1 MKNHLT
7 WEEAKKNKQDLN
19 WIFYFLFSLSSVSVI
34 KQRKKKPLGEL
45 LITFVFLL
53 LKKAMTFFSF
63 FWVVSFCF
71 VGYYKNSRGNMMV
84 GWRGRGGGIKERKL
98 SCVGRRCVI
107 SLNILQNIFFF
118 FRLLLFFFWLG
129 ERLKESVLFI
139 GESNGLYRLVF
150 LLCLSVWWIE
160 KNRLNH
166 LSCDSSEQ
174 SYRVNCCNSTIIKGI
189 KTRAHFLQ
197 RLLNSTSQTGIGND
211 LEESRHF

>member
-1 MKNHLT
+1 MDSGPNEKSLNVGRS
-7 WEEAKKNKQDLN
+7 KKKKKQDLN

-53 LKKAMTFFSF
+53 LKKVLTFFF
-63 FWVVSFCF
+63 FFRVVSFCF

-118 FRLLLFFFWLG
+118 FRLLLFCFLTRWKV
-129 ERLKESVLFI
+129 ERVGPVYGWKQRPLSSCF
-139 GESNGLYRLVF
+139 SS
-150 LLCLSVWWIE
+150 LSVCLMDWE
-160 KNRLNH
+160 KPVKSPFMWLKW
-166 LSCDSSEQ
+166 
-174 SYRVNCCNSTIIKGI
+174 TII
-189 KTRAHFLQ
+189 
-197 RLLNSTSQTGIGND
+197 
-211 LEESRHF
+211 SR

>member
-1 MKNHLT
+1 MIQKSRMDSGPNEKSLNVGRS
-7 WEEAKKNKQDLN
+7 KKKQTGSQLNILLFIFTLFRLRNKT
-19 WIFYFLFSLSSVSVI
+19 
-34 KQRKKKPLGEL
+34 KKKKPLGEL

-53 LKKAMTFFSF
+53 LKKAMTFFFLF

-107 SLNILQNIFFF
+107 SLNILENIYFF
-118 FRLLLFFFWLG
+118 FRLLLVFFWLG
-129 ERLKESVLFI
+129 ERLKESVLFM

-174 SYRVNCCNSTIIKGI
+174 SYRVNCCNSTII
-189 KTRAHFLQ
+189 
-197 RLLNSTSQTGIGND
+197 
-211 LEESRHF
+211 

>member
-1 MKNHLT
+1 LNILLFIFT
-7 WEEAKKNKQDLN
+7 LFRLRNKT
-19 WIFYFLFSLSSVSVI
+19 
-34 KQRKKKPLGEL
+34 KKKETLGW
-45 LITFVFLL
+45 IIDYVR
-53 LKKAMTFFSF
+53 FFIIEKGHDFFFF

-197 RLLNSTSQTGIGND
+197 RLLNSTPRTGIGND